1 MAKPT
6 RSIDVR
12 NNLTEMALAP
22 LAPYLLM
29 FFGTVGA
36 LASGW
41 ALRLWTDFGSRPML
55 MGLLSALLCLSG
67 GSLGVAGYKLFKHL
81 QTKSSGQGW
90 GLAWHVVGT
99 VALGHVMVWLIMCFG
114 SREFVWATW
123 IIGSVFILLSWAL
136 RRMSRGSTANFGH
149 DDGEVIG
156 LPGSS
161 FLD

>member
-29 FFGTVGA
+29 VFGTIGA
-36 LASGW
+36 LGAGW

-55 MGLLSALLCLSG
+55 MGVLSGLLCLSG
-67 GSLGVAGYKLFKHL
+67 GSLGVLGYKVFKQL
-81 QTKSSGQGW
+81 QARTGQGW
-90 GLAWHVVGT
+90 GLAWHVVVT

-123 IIGSVFILLSWAL
+123 VIGSIFVLLTWAI
-136 RRMSRGSTANFGH
+136 RRMARGSTAQFGN
-149 DDGEVIG
+149 DDGDVIG